1 MTTKSHVMA
10 ELDRV
15 NGAFN
20 TASRPQVLVLASDVL
35 FDHFFSEDARARLST
50 VSEWSRYAGRED
62 SPELRTLIAAADA
75 LMTTWHSPFLLDEM
89 FGDKPRVRLVAHCGG
104 EVKSRAE
111 QRVIERFIITNA
123 AEPMAQPVAE
133 MALALML
140 TLVRRIPEYA
150 AEMWAGS
157 ISTNEIA
164 STGETIQGRN
174 VGLIGFG
181 RIGKAFSDL
190 IRPLRARLFVAD
202 PYCNRET
209 VETHDGTPVS
219 LDELLSLCSVVV
231 VAAAL
236 TPETKNLLDKKRLA
250 LMADGSYLIN
260 VARGGLIDIEALVAE
275 LRAGRLTAALD
286 VTDPFEP
293 LPVDHELR
301 RLPNVLLT
309 PHIAA
314 GGIEMRRAIGDIAVE
329 EVCRFF
335 RGEQP
340 RNVVTRE
347 MLATM
352 T

>member
-1 MTTKSHVMA
+1 MVVPDHMI
-10 ELDRV
+10 DRV
-15 NGAFN
+15 DVAGEA
-20 TASRPQVLVLASDVL
+20 ASRPRVLVLASDVL
-35 FDHFFSEDARARLST
+35 FDHFFSEPARARLSEVCDWT
-50 VSEWSRYAGRED
+50 RYSRRED
-62 SPELRTLIAAADA
+62 SQELRDEIAAADA
-75 LMTTWHSPFLLDEM
+75 LMTTWHSPFLVAEM
-89 FGDKPRVRLVAHCGG
+89 FGAKPRVRLIAHCGG

-111 QRVIERFIITNA
+111 QQVIEQITVTNA

-133 MALALML
+133 MALTLML

-150 AEMWAGS
+150 AEMRAG
-157 ISTNEIA
+157 IVRTNDLA
-164 STGETIQGRN
+164 SEGETIHGRN

-181 RIGKAFSDL
+181 RIGAAFSEL
-190 IRPLRARLFVAD
+190 ITPLGARLFVAD
-202 PYCNRET
+202 PYRTAEM
-209 VETHDGTPVS
+209 VEAHNGTQVS
-219 LDELLSLCSVVV
+219 LDELLTLCSVVV

-236 TPETKNLLDKKRLA
+236 TPETKNLLNTRRLA
-250 LMADGSYLIN
+250 LMPDGSYLIN
-260 VARGGLIDIEALVAE
+260 VARGGLIDTEALLKE
-275 LRAGRLTAALD
+275 LRTGRLTAALD

-301 RLPNVLLT
+301 QLPNVLLT

-314 GGIEMRRAIGDIAVE
+314 GGLEMRRAIGDIAVE
-329 EVCRFF
+329 EVRRFF